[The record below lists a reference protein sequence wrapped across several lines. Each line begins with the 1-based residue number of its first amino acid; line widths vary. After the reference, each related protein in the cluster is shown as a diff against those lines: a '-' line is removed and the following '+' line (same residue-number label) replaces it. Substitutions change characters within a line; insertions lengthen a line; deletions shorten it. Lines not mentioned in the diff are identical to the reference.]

1 MSRHE
6 FHEYQLIEIYTL
18 LDNVY
23 KMLTTSSI
31 FLSDLD
37 KIQN

>member
-1 MSRHE
+1 MS
-6 FHEYQLIEIYTL
+6 FVKNQLIEIHTV

-23 KMLTTSSI
+23 KMLTASSA

>member
-1 MSRHE
+1 MS
-6 FHEYQLIEIYTL
+6 YVKNQLIEIHTV
-18 LDNVY
+18 LDNV
-23 KMLTTSSI
+23 KIMLTASST